1 MTSQTMYYII
11 LAILVVQFV
20 FDQWMEWLNKTRWQA
35 NLPAELEDIYD
46 AEKYSK
52 QHEYR
57 KANYG
62 FGVLSD
68 VFSFVVM
75 IVFLMAGGFA
85 LVNGWVMNW
94 SDNSIVQSL
103 LFFAVIGF
111 GSSIIG
117 IPFSIYGTFVIEER
131 FGFNKTTPKTF
142 VLDIFKSMLV
152 TALIGGPLLAV
163 IMWIYSVAGLYFWLY
178 AWMVSSV
185 FMIFMTMF
193 YTSLIL
199 PLFNKQKPL
208 EDGELR
214 DALEAFSKK
223 AGFKLD
229 NIFVMDGS
237 KRSTKA
243 NAFFSGLGAKKRIV
257 LYDTLINDLQTDE
270 IVAVLAHE
278 VGHYKLKHTLWGT
291 LTGVFQTGV
300 ILFVFGLVVGSPLLS
315 QALGV
320 EEPNFHIGM
329 LAFGLL
335 YSPVSFVTGIIMSV
349 VSRKNEYAADA
360 YAAGFQLGD
369 HLISGLKTI
378 SVNAL
383 SNLTPH
389 PLYVFFHYSH
399 PPLLERIKAIRNL
412 TSNH

>member
-1 MTSQTMYYII
+1 MYYLII
-11 LAILVVQFV
+11 AILVIQFM
-20 FDQWMEWLNKTRWQA
+20 FDQWMEWLNKTKWQA
-35 NLPAELEDIYD
+35 NLPAELIGIYD
-46 AEKYSK
+46 AEKYRK
-52 QHEYR
+52 QHNYR

-62 FGVLSD
+62 FGVFSD
-68 VFSFVVM
+68 TFSFVVM
-75 IVFLMAGGFA
+75 LVFLMAGGFA
-85 LVNGWVMNW
+85 LVNDWVMNW
-94 SDNSIVQSL
+94 SQNSIIQSL
-103 LFFAVIGF
+103 LFFAIIGL

-142 VLDIFKSMLV
+142 VLDLIKSTLV
-152 TALIGGPLLAV
+152 SALIGGPLLAV
-163 IMWIYSVAGLYFWLY
+163 IMWIYAVSGSYFWLY
-178 AWMVSSV
+178 AWMVSSA

-199 PLFNKQKPL
+199 PLFNKQTPL

-214 DALEAFSKK
+214 EAIEKFSQK

-229 NIFVMDGS
+229 NVFVMDGS

-257 LYDTLINDLQTDE
+257 LYDTLIKDLQTDE

-278 VGHYKLKHTLWGT
+278 VGHYKLKHTMWGT
-291 LTGVFQTGV
+291 LTGVLQTGV
-300 ILFVFGLVVGSPLLS
+300 ILFVFGLVVGSPILS

-320 EEPNFHIGM
+320 EEPNFHIGI

-335 YSPVSFVTGIIMSV
+335 YSPVSFITGIVMSV
-349 VSRKNEYAADA
+349 VSRKNEYAADG
-360 YAAGFQLGD
+360 YAASFQLGD
-369 HLISGLKTI
+369 QLISALKTI

-399 PPLLERIKAIRNL
+399 PPLLERIKAIRNK
-412 TSNH
+412 

>member
-1 MTSQTMYYII
+1 MYYII
-11 LAILVVQFV
+11 IAILVAQFV

-35 NLPAELEDIYD
+35 ELPAELEGIYD
-46 AEKYSK
+46 ADKYRK

-62 FGVLSD
+62 FGVLSE

-94 SDNSIVQSL
+94 SDNSIIQSL
-103 LFFAVIGF
+103 LFFAVIGL

-142 VLDIFKSMLV
+142 VLDIIKSTLV
-152 TALIGGPLLAV
+152 SALIGGPLLAL
-163 IMWIYSVAGLYFWLY
+163 IMWIYSVAGSYFWLY
-178 AWMVSSV
+178 AWMVSSA

-199 PLFNKQKPL
+199 PLFNKQTPL

-214 DALEAFSKK
+214 DALGAFSKK

-257 LYDTLINDLQTDE
+257 LYDTLINDLKTDE

-300 ILFVFGLVVGSPLLS
+300 ILFIFGLVVGSPLLS

-335 YSPVSFVTGIIMSV
+335 YSPISFVTSIVMSV

-360 YAAGFQLGD
+360 YASGFNLGE

-399 PPLLERIKAIRNL
+399 PPLLERIKAIRNK
-412 TSNH
+412 

>member
-1 MTSQTMYYII
+1 MYYLII
-11 LAILVVQFV
+11 AILVIQFM
-20 FDQWMEWLNKTRWQA
+20 FDQWMEWLNKKKWQA
-35 NLPAELEDIYD
+35 NLPAELIGIYD
-46 AEKYSK
+46 AEKYRK
-52 QHEYR
+52 QHNYR

-68 VFSFVVM
+68 TFSFVVM
-75 IVFLMAGGFA
+75 LVFLMAGGFA

-94 SDNSIVQSL
+94 SQNSIIQSL
-103 LFFAVIGF
+103 LFFAIIGL

-142 VLDIFKSMLV
+142 VLDLIKSTLV
-152 TALIGGPLLAV
+152 SALIGGPLLAV
-163 IMWIYSVAGLYFWLY
+163 IMWIYAVAGSYFWLY
-178 AWMVSSV
+178 SWMVSSA

-199 PLFNKQKPL
+199 PLFNKQTPL

-214 DALEAFSKK
+214 EAIEKFSQK

-229 NIFVMDGS
+229 NVFVMDGS

-257 LYDTLINDLQTDE
+257 LYDTLVNDLQIDE

-278 VGHYKLKHTLWGT
+278 VGHYKLKHTMWGT
-291 LTGVFQTGV
+291 LTGVLQTGV
-300 ILFVFGLVVGSPLLS
+300 ILFVFGLVVGSPILS

-320 EEPNFHIGM
+320 EEANFHIGI

-335 YSPVSFVTGIIMSV
+335 YSPVSFITGIVMSV
-349 VSRKNEYAADA
+349 VSRKNEYAADG
-360 YAAGFQLGD
+360 YAASFQLGD
-369 HLISGLKTI
+369 QLISALKTI

-399 PPLLERIKAIRNL
+399 PPLLERIKAIRNK
-412 TSNH
+412 